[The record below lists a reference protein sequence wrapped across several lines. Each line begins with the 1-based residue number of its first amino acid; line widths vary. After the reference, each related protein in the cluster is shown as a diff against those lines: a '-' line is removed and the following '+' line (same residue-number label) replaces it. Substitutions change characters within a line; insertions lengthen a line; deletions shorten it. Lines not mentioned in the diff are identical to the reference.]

1 MKFKVDDTEVF
12 EINETKQKVLK
23 NDIHSDEFDEDIKR
37 RVKYII
43 EHKYEQSFKRMKDE
57 WEPKLKVAGVK
68 AIPLDED
75 EFAQLVF
82 AQPAYKDRKAR
93 DLEIANASIPR

>member
-1 MKFKVDDTEVF
+1 MKFKVDDTTVF
-12 EINETKQKVLK
+12 ELNDVKQDVLK

-57 WEPKLKVAGVK
+57 WEPKLKSSGVK
-68 AIPLDED
+68 SIPLDED

-82 AQPAYKDRKAR
+82 SQPAYKDRKAR

>member
-1 MKFKVDDTEVF
+1 MKFKVDDIEVF
-12 EINETKQKVLK
+12 ELNEIKQKVLK

-82 AQPAYKDRKAR
+82 SQPTYKDRKTR
-93 DLEIANASIPR
+93 DLENSKA